1 MKKILLSFIMLVAAF
16 GIVRADEPIAGIIA
30 TYDGAE
36 TSYKLEDMPTIMYE
50 TVQGV
55 QHAVLYLQGESDPVL
70 SVALAD
76 GKTLEVVFGEYVPTG
91 LDEVESD
98 KAHISEENGKK
109 IIRGGQLVIIRK
121 DGKMF
126 NAAGMEISK

>member
-36 TSYKLEDMPTIMYE
+36 TSYKLEDMPTIVYE

-76 GKTLEVVFGEYVPTG
+76 GKSLVIVYGEYVPTPTG
-91 LDEVESD
+91 LDETT
-98 KAHISEENGKK
+98 AHISEENGKK